1 MNVLLFRKKH
11 VLPHFLTGLWQK
23 TQVAKRLQALSPSK
37 PLSPLLWGP
46 SGEGHMTKQQ
56 GPNNPFP

>member
-1 MNVLLFRKKH
+1 MNVLLFWKKH

-46 SGEGHMTKQQ
+46 SGEGRMTKQQ